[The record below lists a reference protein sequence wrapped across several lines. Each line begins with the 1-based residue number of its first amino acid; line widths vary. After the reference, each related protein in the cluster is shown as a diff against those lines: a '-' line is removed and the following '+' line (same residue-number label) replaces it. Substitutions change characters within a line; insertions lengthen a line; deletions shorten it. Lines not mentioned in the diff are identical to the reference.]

1 MINPKLLEQAR
12 AIAKNNE
19 KLRRKAFNRRKK
31 CDTTFTQTA
40 VTPRRKEEKVVM
52 KVRKQRIKQQSQYKI
67 KDSKKAGLQLGR
79 EK

>member
-12 AIAKNNE
+12 AIAENNK
-19 KLRRKAFNRRKK
+19 KLRKKAFNKRKK

-40 VTPRRKEEKVVM
+40 VVPRRKDDSVLI
-52 KVRKQRIKQQSQYKI
+52 KVRKVRITEQSQFKI

>member
-12 AIAKNNE
+12 AIAENNK
-19 KLRRKAFNRRKK
+19 KLKKKAFNKRKK

-40 VTPRRKEEKVVM
+40 VVPRRKDEGLPV
-52 KVRKQRIKQQSQYKI
+52 KVRKARITEKSQFTI
-67 KDSKKAGLQLGR
+67 RDSRKAGLKLGK